1 MLDVIVNNFQPD
13 RIWNQPGQTFNSAK
27 QRQTDDRQTE
37 DKYASQTVIQWV
49 HSFAFHSVQFP
60 ASMTAAPTFRAMPCE
75 NTLTATPTL
84 VPH

>member
-37 DKYASQTVIQWV
+37 DKYASQTVMSIY
-49 HSFAFHSVQFP
+49 HSLSSLLAGVPHILWGKIASTLSLDDLTP
-60 ASMTAAPTFRAMPCE
+60 ASSSRM
-75 NTLTATPTL
+75 NK
-84 VPH
+84 